1 MESNSK
7 LYLLKG
13 ISSTLS
19 AILQQFSLFPL
30 FMMSNIIPFM
40 ISYLYHLEK
49 DSSSDNTSSIRQRDG
64 YFIHPFM
71 SLFMSIFCF
80 FGGIIG
86 HFMGSRMVILL
97 GGIFIALGDML
108 FVISQNLILD
118 FFINIFFGIGF
129 AISMTASVKN
139 ACKYFPKKRG
149 LINALAGGFGGNLG
163 SSTFNLVIKLFVS
176 KGDYPRAD
184 DNNMYIKSTAEN
196 YKIFFYIHAG
206 VAFGFGVLSC
216 LLLIPYENNINE
228 DKKKFAE
235 MIEQANNIDRLPE
248 NVSEEIN
255 KSNKELEKRNYKE
268 DLKFILSHYRIYYL
282 LAIFLFTSFL
292 QGFILTVGFNFGTM
306 NHGENNNNKIGGDEM
321 SIIFML
327 MSLVSCFIGP
337 IFGSIYD
344 KFGFKKTM
352 IFLNIIS
359 VINGSLIF
367 ITVRLGVIYYG
378 ISIILNGCL
387 NSGAFSMI
395 FPYVSKIFGFNYAGE
410 LYGIVV
416 LSVGI
421 SSIMSSSIYYI
432 FSKVIKTENDI
443 SYLLIFIV
451 GIIMNII
458 SIVMTY
464 YEKEDAFSFY
474 RVNFLQEKRFLN
486 DDKEKLDKHI
496 KNTNDINYSDNEENV
511 SDDMLEL
518 EEKNNINDSSE
529 TEG

>member
-1 MESNSK
+1 METNSK
-7 LYLLKG
+7 IYLIKG
-13 ISSTLS
+13 ISSILS

-49 DSSSDNTSSIRQRDG
+49 ESNPDHTSSIRQRDG

-71 SLFMSIFCF
+71 SFFMSIFCF

-86 HFMGSRMVILL
+86 HFLGPKLVILL
-97 GGIFIALGDML
+97 GGILLALGDLL
-108 FVISQNLILD
+108 FTISENLILD
-118 FFINIFFGIGF
+118 FLINIFFGIGF
-129 AISMTASVKN
+129 AVSMTASVKN

-163 SSTFNLVIKLFVS
+163 SSTFNLIIKLYVS
-176 KGDYPRAD
+176 KGDYPRAN
-184 DNNMYIKSTAEN
+184 DNNMYIKSTADN

-206 VAFGFGVLSC
+206 ISFGFGILSC
-216 LLLIPYENNINE
+216 LLLFPYEKAINIGGQN
-228 DKKKFAE
+228 FSE
-235 MIEQANNIDRLPE
+235 MIEQKNNIDRLPE
-248 NVSEEIN
+248 NINEEIN
-255 KSNKELEKRNYKE
+255 KANKKIKKSNYKE
-268 DLKFILSHYRIYYL
+268 DLKLILSHSRIYYL
-282 LAIFLFTSFL
+282 LAIFLCTSFL

-306 NHGENNNNKIGGDEM
+306 EHGKNNNKKIGGDEM

-337 IFGSIYD
+337 IFGTIYD
-344 KFGFKKTM
+344 KLGFKKTM
-352 IFLNIIS
+352 IILNIIS
-359 VINGSLIF
+359 VLNGSLIF
-367 ITVRLGVIYYG
+367 LTVRLGVIFYG

-432 FSKVIKTENDI
+432 ISKVIKTENDL
-443 SYLLIFIV
+443 SYLYIFIV

-458 SIVMTY
+458 SIVMTF
-464 YEKEDAFSFY
+464 YEKEELFSFY
-474 RVNFLQEKRFLN
+474 RINFLEEKGFLHEI
-486 DDKEKLDKHI
+486 EKYKKKGNI
-496 KNTNDINYSDNEENV
+496 NDINDSDNYEGE
-511 SDDMLEL
+511 DIYEL
-518 EEKNNINDSSE
+518 EDKTNTNDSSE
-529 TEG
+529 NLE

>member
-1 MESNSK
+1 METNSK
-7 LYLLKG
+7 IYLLKG
-13 ISSTLS
+13 ISSIFS

-49 DSSSDNTSSIRQRDG
+49 DVSSDHTSSIRQRDG

-80 FGGIIG
+80 FGGIVG
-86 HFMGSRMVILL
+86 HFLGSRLVILL
-97 GGIFIALGDML
+97 GGILLALGDIL
-108 FVISQNLILD
+108 FTISENLILD

-163 SSTFNLVIKLFVS
+163 SSTFNLIIKLFVS
-176 KGDYPRAD
+176 KGDYPRAN
-184 DNNMYIKSTAEN
+184 DNNMYIQSTAEN

-206 VAFGFGVLSC
+206 VSFGFGILSC
-216 LLLIPYENNINE
+216 LLLIPYENAIKNNN
-228 DKKKFAE
+228 KNFSE
-235 MIEQANNIDRLPE
+235 MIEQNNNIDRLPE
-248 NVSEEIN
+248 NINEEIN
-255 KSNKELEKRNYKE
+255 RSNSELKKRNYKE
-268 DLKFILSHYRIYYL
+268 DLKLILSHYRIYYL

-306 NHGENNNNKIGGDEM
+306 DHGQNKNNKIGGDEM

-327 MSLVSCFIGP
+327 MSLISCFIGP
-337 IFGSIYD
+337 IFGTIYD
-344 KFGFKKTM
+344 KLGFKKTM
-352 IFLNIIS
+352 IILNIIS
-359 VINGSLIF
+359 VFNGSLIF
-367 ITVRLGVIYYG
+367 ITVRLGVIFYG

-421 SSIMSSSIYYI
+421 SSILSSSIYYI
-432 FSKVIKTENDI
+432 FSKVIKTENDL
-443 SYLLIFIV
+443 SYLFIFIV

-458 SIVMTY
+458 SILMTF

-474 RVNFLQEKRFLN
+474 RVNFLQEKGFL
-486 DDKEKLDKHI
+486 DEKEKCNKHVNSI
-496 KNTNDINYSDNEENV
+496 NDINESDKEEGENNNIY
-511 SDDMLEL
+511 EL
-518 EEKNNINDSSE
+518 EDKNNINDSNE
-529 TEG
+529 TEV

>member
-108 FVISQNLILD
+108 FVINQNLILD

-248 NVSEEIN
+248 NISDEIN

-395 FPYVSKIFGFNYAGE
+395 FPHVSKIYGFNYAGE
-410 LYGIVV
+410 LYGFTV
-416 LSVGI
+416 LSTGI
-421 SSIMSSSIYYI
+421 SSMISSTVYYI
-432 FSKVIKTENDI
+432 ISHFSDKKNDGPYLYIFVIGAVCNILAGIFTFFDSDKNFEFECI
-443 SYLLIFIV
+443 S
-451 GIIMNII
+451 NN
-458 SIVMTY
+458 
-464 YEKEDAFSFY
+464 KE
-474 RVNFLQEKRFLN
+474 
-486 DDKEKLDKHI
+486 
-496 KNTNDINYSDNEENV
+496 
-511 SDDMLEL
+511 
-518 EEKNNINDSSE
+518 
-529 TEG
+529 GG

>member
-1 MESNSK
+1 MEINSK
-7 LYLLKG
+7 IYLIKG
-13 ISSTLS
+13 ISSILS

-49 DSSSDNTSSIRQRDG
+49 ESNPDHTSSIRQRDG

-71 SLFMSIFCF
+71 SFFMSIFCF

-86 HFMGSRMVILL
+86 HFLGPKLVILL
-97 GGIFIALGDML
+97 GGILLALGDLL
-108 FVISQNLILD
+108 FTISENLILD
-118 FFINIFFGIGF
+118 FLINIFFGIGF
-129 AISMTASVKN
+129 AVSMTASVKN

-163 SSTFNLVIKLFVS
+163 SSTFNLIIKLYVS
-176 KGDYPRAD
+176 KGDYPRAN

-196 YKIFFYIHAG
+196 YKIFFYMHAG
-206 VAFGFGVLSC
+206 ISFGFGILSC
-216 LLLIPYENNINE
+216 LLLFPYEKAINKGGNN
-228 DKKKFAE
+228 FSE
-235 MIEQANNIDRLPE
+235 MIEQKNNIDRLPE
-248 NVSEEIN
+248 NINEEIN
-255 KSNKELEKRNYKE
+255 RANKEIKKSNYKE
-268 DLKFILSHYRIYYL
+268 DLKLILSHSRIYYL
-282 LAIFLFTSFL
+282 LAIFLCTSFL

-306 NHGENNNNKIGGDEM
+306 EHGKNNNKKIGGDEM

-327 MSLVSCFIGP
+327 MSLISCFIGP
-337 IFGSIYD
+337 IFGTIYD
-344 KFGFKKTM
+344 KLGFKKTM
-352 IFLNIIS
+352 IILNIIS
-359 VINGSLIF
+359 VLNGSLIF
-367 ITVRLGVIYYG
+367 LTVRLGVIFYG

-432 FSKVIKTENDI
+432 ISKVIKTENDL
-443 SYLLIFIV
+443 SYLYIFIV

-458 SIVMTY
+458 SIVMTF
-464 YEKEDAFSFY
+464 YEKEEVFSFY
-474 RVNFLQEKRFLN
+474 RINFLEEKGFLAEI
-486 DDKEKLDKHI
+486 EKNKKLGNI
-496 KNTNDINYSDNEENV
+496 NDINDSDNDNGE
-511 SDDMLEL
+511 DIYEL
-518 EEKNNINDSSE
+518 EDKTNTNDSSE
-529 TEG
+529 NLE

>member
-1 MESNSK
+1 METNSK
-7 LYLLKG
+7 IYLIKG
-13 ISSTLS
+13 ISSILS

-49 DSSSDNTSSIRQRDG
+49 ESNPDHTSSIRQRDG

-71 SLFMSIFCF
+71 SFFMSIFCF

-86 HFMGSRMVILL
+86 HFLGPKLVILL
-97 GGIFIALGDML
+97 GGILLALGDLL
-108 FVISQNLILD
+108 FTISENLILD
-118 FFINIFFGIGF
+118 FLINIFFGIGF
-129 AISMTASVKN
+129 AVSMTASVKN

-163 SSTFNLVIKLFVS
+163 SSTFNLIIKLYVS
-176 KGDYPRAD
+176 KGDYPRAN
-184 DNNMYIKSTAEN
+184 DNNMYIKSTADN

-206 VAFGFGVLSC
+206 ISFGFGILSC
-216 LLLIPYENNINE
+216 LLLFPYEKAINKGGNN
-228 DKKKFAE
+228 FSE
-235 MIEQANNIDRLPE
+235 MIEQKNNIDRLPE
-248 NVSEEIN
+248 NINEEIN
-255 KSNKELEKRNYKE
+255 RANKEIKKSNYKE
-268 DLKFILSHYRIYYL
+268 DLKLILSHSRIYYL
-282 LAIFLFTSFL
+282 LAIFLCTSFL

-306 NHGENNNNKIGGDEM
+306 EHGKNNNKKIGGDEM

-327 MSLVSCFIGP
+327 MSLISCFIGP

-344 KFGFKKTM
+344 KLGFKKTM
-352 IFLNIIS
+352 IILNIIS
-359 VINGSLIF
+359 VLNGSLIF
-367 ITVRLGVIYYG
+367 LTVRLGVIFYG

-432 FSKVIKTENDI
+432 ISKVIKTENDL
-443 SYLLIFIV
+443 SYLYIFIV

-458 SIVMTY
+458 SIVMTF
-464 YEKEDAFSFY
+464 YEKEEVFSFY
-474 RVNFLQEKRFLN
+474 RINFLEEKGFLAEI
-486 DDKEKLDKHI
+486 EKNKKLGNI
-496 KNTNDINYSDNEENV
+496 NDINDSDNDNGE
-511 SDDMLEL
+511 DIYEL
-518 EEKNNINDSSE
+518 EDKTNTNDSSE
-529 TEG
+529 NLE